1 MSTFLNPYTD
11 SIPMGYSP
19 AQALDVITGHLTAN
33 GWQVI
38 GSSPGAWA
46 DLIPPSGEAIG
57 NAKFREVVRI
67 YVANDKFTI
76 GSYQQCIA
84 DAFPQS
90 IRLTAK
96 TAGAVAASVT
106 IDGVTVTGAAGTSSS
121 TANDNLRAL
130 YYALKDSADPVI
142 QGWEHWYNGTDTV
155 ICSNKAITTA
165 KAVTVNANVT
175 LAALDAPVL
184 SGAVSNWACIT
195 GDHAPWVSLD
205 LANGTIYF
213 LSVFTRSFV
222 LGTKTLAGSSGAIF
236 AAYLDHA
243 QAMAQLPDS
252 PRCSPIEL
260 LVGGIGDDIDKGWC
274 KPTHYWAIGSK
285 YSGGVAVSATIQT
298 ALAGS
303 SNPTGEWHPFTGG
316 GVPGAPQDCTTSYSV
331 FQSSPWP
338 TALEISA
345 GLVGGVY
352 TAGVVNIGGASVAPM
367 GCRGHWHQT
376 SASYAASARWTGIML
391 LPDVFKWVG
400 SEPNETCAISVP
412 LAHPGL
418 NGVGITLQQ
427 ALDATTAYTSI
438 LLSTV
443 TGLPSAGSVVIGLEE
458 FSYTGTSGGNTL
470 TGAARAQNG
479 TVAARHFVGDVVQPV
494 TWFLKHNTGAL
505 MFGGTKPF

>member
-1 MSTFLNPYTD
+1 MSTHLNPYAD

-19 AQALDVITGHLTAN
+19 AQALDVIVGHLTTN

-38 GSSPGAWA
+38 GSSSGAWA

-57 NAKFREVVRI
+57 DAKFREVVRI

-106 IDGVTVTGAAGTSSS
+106 IDGVTVTGATGTSSS

-155 ICSNKAITTA
+155 ICTNTTIIAA
-165 KAVTVNANVT
+165 KTVTVNANVT

-184 SGAVSNWACIT
+184 SGALSNWACIT
-195 GDHAPWVSLD
+195 GDHAPYVSLD
-205 LANGTIYF
+205 LANGTVYF
-213 LSVFTRSFV
+213 LSVFSRSFK
-222 LGTKTLAGSSGAIF
+222 LGTKTLTGSSGAIF
-236 AAYLDHA
+236 ASYLDHT
-243 QAMAQLPDS
+243 QALAQLPDS

-260 LVGGIGDDIDKGWC
+260 LVGSIEKDTDKGWC
-274 KPTHYWAIGSK
+274 KPTHYWAVGTK
-285 YSGGVAVSATIQT
+285 YSGGVTVGTTLET
-298 ALAGS
+298 ALAEA
-303 SNPTGEWHPFTGG
+303 SNTNGEWHPFSGG
-316 GVPGAPQDCTTSYSV
+316 GVPGVPQDCTTAYSEY
-331 FQSSPWP
+331 QSSPWP
-338 TALEISA
+338 IALDLSI
-345 GLVGGVY
+345 GLVGGIHSGTTINV
-352 TAGVVNIGGASVAPM
+352 GGAAVAPM
-367 GCRGHWHQT
+367 GSRGHWHQT
-376 SASYAASARWTGIML
+376 YPGYAGSSRWTGIML

-458 FSYTGTSGGNTL
+458 FAYTGTSGGNTL